1 MRRPVVDKKTCVG
14 SGTCEVVCPEV
25 LELDAERRSGVKA
38 GVNYELY
45 KEKIEDAIAMCP
57 VAAIKWQE
65 EDAPSTEPAPPA

>member
-25 LELDAERRSGVKA
+25 FELDAERRSGVKA
-38 GVNYELY
+38 GVDYEQY

-65 EDAPSTEPAPPA
+65 EDTPSTETAPPA